1 MKKEGRTTLICRK
14 KINNGQTEM
23 FNVVVKTSERD
34 NAKKNYENQGYT
46 VSVKKQLTKVNIY
59 GIIHI

>member
-1 MKKEGRTTLICRK
+1 MKKEGRSTLICRK
-14 KINNGQTEM
+14 KMSNGQTEM

-34 NAKKNYENQGYT
+34 NAKKNYESQGYT
-46 VSVKKQLTKVNIY
+46 VSTKKQLTNANMC

>member
-1 MKKEGRTTLICRK
+1 M
-14 KINNGQTEM
+14 NNGQTEM

-34 NAKKNYENQGYT
+34 NAKKNYESQGYT
-46 VSVKKQLTKVNIY
+46 VSTKKQLTNVNMC

>member
-14 KINNGQTEM
+14 KMNNGQTEM

-34 NAKKNYENQGYT
+34 NAKKNYESQGYI
-46 VSVKKQLTKVNIY
+46 VSTKK
-59 GIIHI
+59 